1 MQDIEVQLPSEAL
14 DQEIRKIPGQGS
26 GISLQLSLPKT
37 PSPPLSVTSLAAF
50 VEFYLLEQQLRAIR
64 GAGETLTRLASGFN
78 GGRAERMRQFKESG
92 DNETGVIAFVP
103 QMSRNEV
110 QIKLSRAQH
119 AG

>member
-1 MQDIEVQLPSEAL
+1 MERFTSTLCEHGIEHLQDIGVELPSDAL

-64 GAGETLTRLASGFN
+64 GAGEYLDTV
-78 GGRAERMRQFKESG
+78 
-92 DNETGVIAFVP
+92 GVGV
-103 QMSRNEV
+103 
-110 QIKLSRAQH
+110 
-119 AG
+119 